1 MFCIISV
8 KIKRLS
14 ETTAEF
20 LEDNKAELTLVVS
33 SGGPSA
39 ISLPQLEIVTT
50 TTRAGN
56 ESPPRSY
63 HNHGEGPD
71 LGLLLVKNVQVSPFT
86 LLRHYTKQML
96 THSKKM

>member
-33 SGGPSA
+33 SAGPSA
-39 ISLPQLEIVTT
+39 ISLPSYGLELEMNLHEVRSFTITVE
-50 TTRAGN
+50 RA
-56 ESPPRSY
+56 Y
-63 HNHGEGPD
+63 WHFHI
-71 LGLLLVKNVQVSPFT
+71 
-86 LLRHYTKQML
+86 
-96 THSKKM
+96 

>member
-33 SGGPSA
+33 SAGPSA
-39 ISLPQLEIVTT
+39 ISLLQLRI
-50 TTRAGN
+50 RAGN
-56 ESPPRSY
+56 EPKF
-63 HNHGEGPD
+63 HNRGEGPYQFHFYS
-71 LGLLLVKNVQVSPFT
+71 LCLQAPV
-86 LLRHYTKQML
+86 
-96 THSKKM
+96 

>member
-56 ESPPRSY
+56 ESAPRSY
-63 HNHGEGPD
+63 HNHGKPRLGP
-71 LGLLLVKNVQVSPFT
+71 LVIKNVQMRPFT
-86 LLRHYTKQML
+86 LLRHYTKEMI